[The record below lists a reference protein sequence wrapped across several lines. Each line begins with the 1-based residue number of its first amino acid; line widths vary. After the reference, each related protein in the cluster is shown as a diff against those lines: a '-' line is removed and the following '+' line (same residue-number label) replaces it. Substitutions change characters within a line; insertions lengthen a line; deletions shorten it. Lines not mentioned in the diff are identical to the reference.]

1 MGDRMKAVVF
11 FEHGGPEVLQLLED
25 IAVPKFGADDVLVRV
40 QYAALNRLDHFVR
53 KGWPGLQL
61 KMPHILGSDGAGT
74 IAAIGERVEGWQ
86 VGQRVTYNP
95 TLWCGKCAHCVAGD
109 HPYCDEFAMLGEHAP
124 GNYAEFIRV
133 PARNLLAIP
142 DHADMLAAAAAP
154 VVYVTAWRMLFT
166 KGHLQPGET
175 VLIVGAGGG
184 VNTAAIQLAK
194 FAGAGVYVVAGDAN
208 KAQAALGLGADW
220 VVDRSAQPNWGKAV
234 WAKTNKRG
242 VNVVVDNVGEPTWL
256 NSLRSLG
263 AGGRLLTVGGTAGY
277 NAVTPINIVFA
288 RQLHIIGSTM
298 GSQADFTKV
307 MTLIFD
313 GKIKVAVDH
322 VFALRDYP
330 QALERMMTDQHFGK
344 LVVEIG

>member
-1 MGDRMKAVVF
+1 MKAVVF
-11 FEHGGPEVLQLLED
+11 YEHGGPEVIQIRDD
-25 IAVPKFGADDVLVRV
+25 IPTPEPGPDDVLVRV
-40 QYAALNRLDHFVR
+40 QYAALNRLDNFVR

-61 KMPHILGSDGAGT
+61 KLPHILGADCACV
-74 IAAIGERVEGWQ
+74 IAALGARVSGWQ
-86 VGQRVTYNP
+86 LGQRVTYNP
-95 TLWCGKCAHCVAGD
+95 TLWCGKCAYCVAGE

-124 GNYAEFIRV
+124 GNYAEYIRV
-133 PARNLLAIP
+133 PARNLLAVP

-194 FAGAGVYVVAGDAN
+194 FAGASVYVVAGDAG
-208 KAQAALGLGADW
+208 KAEAALALGADW
-220 VVDRSAQPNWGKAV
+220 AIDRSVQPNWGKV
-234 WAKTNKRG
+234 IWAKTNKRG

-263 AGGRLLTVGGTAGY
+263 AGGRLLTVGGTGGY
-277 NAVTPINIVFA
+277 NAITPINLVFA

-298 GSQADFTKV
+298 GSQADFNQV
-307 MTLIFD
+307 MALIFA
-313 GKIKVAVDH
+313 GKIKVAVAEI
-322 VFALRDYP
+322 FPLQAYP

-344 LVVEIG
+344 LVLEIG